1 MYTIT
6 TASKVF
12 FSLHKVKKTLNANY
26 IRFFLLNFLKNLCVK
41 ICVKKRGTHE
51 MRKFKSVNELV
62 NSLKPDYPVYC
73 IRTEQIK
80 KSVTFFK
87 ENFPGKILYAVKTN
101 PHEKIIKQIISNGVK
116 DFDVASLSEIKLI
129 KKISS
134 EVNLHFMHTIK
145 SKQSI
150 SSAYFDYGVKS
161 FSLDNKDELRKI
173 LEATNQA
180 KDLKL
185 FVRIAISNEHAE
197 IDLSRKFG
205 ALPSEALGLVR
216 LCKEHSRKLGISFHV
231 GSQCMEKISYSKG
244 IREVGNIIKKTKIIP
259 DIINIGG
266 GFPAIYPDL
275 KPEPLI
281 KYMEEIKKGID
292 NLKLNKLPEII
303 CEPGRAIV
311 AESGSSIVKVIL
323 RKKQNLYINDG
334 TYGSLFDAGVPNFI
348 FPSKMITDGR
358 IQSKKMTS
366 FSFFGPTCDSLDYM
380 KGPFLLPNNIK
391 EGDYIEL
398 GQLGAYGLTF
408 RTNFNGFYS
417 NEIYE
422 VNDKPIMSLFE
433 ESNEKVD
440 SLVA

>member
-1 MYTIT
+1 
-6 TASKVF
+6 
-12 FSLHKVKKTLNANY
+12 
-26 IRFFLLNFLKNLCVK
+26 
-41 ICVKKRGTHE
+41 

-62 NSLKPDYPVYC
+62 NTLKPDYPVYC
-73 IRTEQIK
+73 IRSEEIK
-80 KSVTFFK
+80 KSVKFFK

-101 PHEKIIKQIISNGVK
+101 SHEKVIKQIISNGIN
-116 DFDVASLSEIKLI
+116 DFDVASLNEIKLI
-129 KKISS
+129 NKINPK
-134 EVNLHFMHTIK
+134 VNLHFMHTVK
-145 SKQSI
+145 SKESI
-150 SSAYFDYGVKS
+150 SSAYFNYGVKS

-216 LCKEHSRKLGISFHV
+216 LCREHSKKLGISFHV
-231 GSQCMEKISYSKG
+231 GSQCMHKISYTKG
-244 IREVGNIIKKTKIIP
+244 IKEIENIIKKTKIVP
-259 DIINIGG
+259 DIINLGG

-281 KYMEEIKKGID
+281 NYMEEIKKSLS
-292 NLKLNKLPEII
+292 NLKLDKLPEII

-311 AESGSSIVKVIL
+311 AESGSTIVKVIL
-323 RKKQNLYINDG
+323 RKKQSLYLNDG
-334 TYGSLFDAGVPNFI
+334 TYGTLFDAGVPNFVL
-348 FPSKMITDGR
+348 PTKMITDGR
-358 IQSKKMTS
+358 IQSKKLTA
-366 FSFFGPTCDSLDYM
+366 FNFFGPTCDSLDYM

-417 NEIYE
+417 NEIFE
-422 VNDKPIMSLFE
+422 VNDKPIMSLYE
-433 ESNEKVD
+433 GSNDKVD